1 MLTVDEWIGGLR
13 GYSDLTY
20 KNKAFKMRVLK
31 LSIALLSFGFFIACS
46 SDEEPNVEIPVPEQF
61 SVDIPGSISSNT
73 GSLSGRTTGE
83 GDGVI
88 EGNEIYESL
97 RYFIHIGEESAEI
110 VEFTLQVGAVL
121 SANNVRSF
129 TFDGDD
135 DGREKRI
142 DLNEGVTR
150 GGVNYEYEMTMVDT
164 ENEDLALQVLWNTN
178 PVSGVAILNPYNLDR
193 TDLEADESAFLRIDY
208 TEGHADYEAAMTVSI
223 SGIVA
228 VENGDI
234 DNLKMFV
241 GKNGD
246 IVEVMGNSNHPNI
259 NILDPDFTG
268 GRNYAFVGRGDES
281 TDLGV
286 VKLALPPSS
295 INTDDVL
302 ETYSVKTVL
311 QMEIEAVIDL
321 EQNVIDAILAEAE
334 SPAYFDAQGFITS
347 GADNKP
353 ASFGDE
359 FIDLTGMNPFVPND
373 IKNLSI
379 DFVQ

>member
-1 MLTVDEWIGGLR
+1 
-13 GYSDLTY
+13 
-20 KNKAFKMRVLK
+20 MRVLK